1 MQTYYNTLLY
11 GLNFRVLNHICIFP
25 EHIKTYF
32 ISNNMISKIKRKL
45 NTYRSIKHKGF
56 NLPITRTN
64 QGLND
69 NENYLNSSKEQIDHL
84 VSLKLINETSNVL
97 DFGSGQGRL
106 VNGLK
111 FANINIEEYVGVDT
125 DANSIKWCN
134 RFLNNYNMNLKFI
147 HLPAFNARYNKSANG
162 LLELPVKKNK
172 FDLVF
177 LNSVFS
183 HMMTN
188 DIAFYLKEFN
198 RIINKNG
205 AIYLT
210 AFTEENVPNV
220 SENPIDYL
228 NETNKN
234 GSLHRVRYEINY
246 FNSLIKN
253 SGLKIEHYL
262 HQHIDWS
269 KQSVFVLKK

>member
-1 MQTYYNTLLY
+1 
-11 GLNFRVLNHICIFP
+11 
-25 EHIKTYF
+25 
-32 ISNNMISKIKRKL
+32 
-45 NTYRSIKHKGF
+45 
-56 NLPITRTN
+56 
-64 QGLND
+64 
-69 NENYLNSSKEQIDHL
+69 
-84 VSLKLINETSNVL
+84 
-97 DFGSGQGRL
+97 
-106 VNGLK
+106 
-111 FANINIEEYVGVDT
+111 
-125 DANSIKWCN
+125 
-134 RFLNNYNMNLKFI
+134 
-147 HLPAFNARYNKSANG
+147 
-162 LLELPVKKNK
+162 
-172 FDLVF
+172 
-177 LNSVFS
+177 
-183 HMMTN
+183 MMSN

-269 KQSVFVLKK
+269 KQSVFVLTK